1 MTASTTLRP
10 IFSDVYIFIMEFNV
24 QYIEQTFSGESSR
37 RLAVKKMEIQRERE
51 CFLNLCL
58 RGQGTEGSRVT
69 NETN

>member
-10 IFSDVYIFIMEFNV
+10 IFSDVCIFIMEFNV

-37 RLAVKKMEIQRERE
+37 RLAVKKDGNTQRES
-51 CFLNLCL
+51 FLNLCL
-58 RGQGTEGSRVT
+58 RGQGTAGSRVT